1 MHESDGFVL
10 LSVMLD
16 ATGGQ
21 PSSQKAL
28 QWADGHGLT
37 HPVSADPMGQ
47 AAPFVVSGYPTY
59 VVLDRD
65 MTIVNADMWPWN
77 DFTVTSLF

>member
-16 ATGGQ
+16 ANGGQ
-21 PSSQKAL
+21 PSSAKAL
-28 QWADGHGLT
+28 DWADGHGLT
-37 HPVSADPMGQ
+37 HPVTADAMG
-47 AAPFVVSGYPTY
+47 ANSSYVRSGYPTY

-77 DFTVTSLF
+77 DATVTSLF